1 MKTKHVLLVLTVILL
16 GLLIKIYW
24 TPLEN
29 FFFKEKKVVFKI
41 GSILPL
47 SGDVAVY
54 GKSLQNGMDL
64 ALEEYLKTHPNGM
77 KIEVIYEDSK
87 ADPKLAVN
95 SIQKLTSID
104 KCNIVLGGF
113 SSSEVLSIAPIA
125 EKNKIVLISP
135 TASSPSIT
143 NAGDYIFRTTP
154 SDNFDG
160 EIMAKF
166 AYNELQLRNVA
177 LLFANNDY
185 GQGISKVFVSK
196 FISLGGKISIQK
208 SFESGVNDFKT
219 QLTAIKES
227 KPDGLYIIAAS
238 EIGIILKQKS
248 ELNLGDIK
256 TFTVG
261 LAENP
266 KLIEIAGEAAN
277 NVFYS
282 YPSFQ
287 VNSDDKEI
295 NDFVSNFKLKY
306 KNEPDVLAAYG
317 YDLMNITLKVL
328 ENNFDSSEKI
338 KYALY
343 NLKYFNGVTGQTS
356 FDLNG
361 DVTKTAG
368 IKVIKQGKFEWYMN
382 KFN

>member
-1 MKTKHVLLVLTVILL
+1 MKTLKATLGIFILTIFFY
-16 GLLIKIYW
+16 GCGNNQKSQTIKI
-24 TPLEN
+24 
-29 FFFKEKKVVFKI
+29 
-41 GSILPL
+41 GAILPL

-64 ALEEYLKTHPNGM
+64 AWAEYLKNNPNGM

-135 TASSPSIT
+135 TASSPNIT

-166 AYNELQLRNVA
+166 AYNELHLRNIA
-177 LLFANNDY
+177 LIFANNNY

-196 FISLGGKISIQK
+196 FIKLGGKISIQK

-219 QLTAIKES
+219 QLTAIKET
-227 KPDGLYIIAAS
+227 KPEGLYIVAAS
-238 EIGIILKQKS
+238 EIGLILKQKS

-261 LAENP
+261 LAESP
-266 KLIEIAGEAAN
+266 KVIEIAGEAAN

-282 YPSFQ
+282 YPSYQ

-295 NDFVSNFKLKY
+295 KDFVSNFKLKY
-306 KNEPDVLAAYG
+306 NSDPDVLAAYG
-317 YDLMNITLKVL
+317 YDLMNITLTVL
-328 ENNFDSSEKI
+328 KDNYESSEKI
-338 KYALY
+338 RDALY
-343 NLKYFNGVTGQTS
+343 GLKNFYGVTGQTS
-356 FDLNG
+356 FDING

-368 IKVIKQGKFEWYMN
+368 IKVIKLGKFEWYIN

>member
-1 MKTKHVLLVLTVILL
+1 MKTLEKILAIFLFVIICF
-16 GLLIKIYW
+16 GCGNNSKNK
-24 TPLEN
+24 T
-29 FFFKEKKVVFKI
+29 FKI
-41 GSILPL
+41 GAILPL

-64 ALEEYLKTHPNGM
+64 ALEEYFKTHPNGM

-87 ADPKLAVN
+87 ADPKLAVS
-95 SIQKLTSID
+95 SIQKLSSID

-166 AYNELQLRNVA
+166 AYNELKLKNVA

-208 SFESGVNDFKT
+208 SFESGVNDFKS
-219 QLTAIKES
+219 QLTAIKET
-227 KPDGLYIIAAS
+227 KPDGLYIIAAA

-248 ELNLGDIK
+248 ELNLVDVQI
-256 TFTVG
+256 FTVG

-266 KLIEIAGEAAN
+266 KVIEIAGEAAN

-287 VNSDDKEI
+287 VNSADKEI
-295 NDFVSNFKLKY
+295 LNFVSNFKAKY

-317 YDLMNITLKVL
+317 YDLMNITLKAIK
-328 ENNFDSSEKI
+328 NNYDNSEKI
-338 KYALY
+338 KNALY
-343 NLKYFNGVTGQTS
+343 NLRNFNGVTGQTS

-368 IKVIKQGKFEWYMN
+368 IKVIKQGKFEWYIN

>member
-1 MKTKHVLLVLTVILL
+1 MKTLKAILAVFIMTIIFY
-16 GLLIKIYW
+16 GCGNNQKSQTIKI
-24 TPLEN
+24 
-29 FFFKEKKVVFKI
+29 
-41 GSILPL
+41 GAILPL
-47 SGDVAVY
+47 SGEVAVY
-54 GKSLQNGMDL
+54 GKSLQYGMDL
-64 ALEEYLKTHPNGM
+64 ALEEYIRKIPNGL

-125 EKNKIVLISP
+125 EKNKTVLISP

-166 AYNELQLRNVA
+166 AYNELHLRNVA
-177 LLFANNDY
+177 LIFANSDY

-196 FISLGGKISIQK
+196 FINLGGKISIQK
-208 SFESGVNDFKT
+208 SFESGVNDFKS
-219 QLTAIKES
+219 QLSAIKET
-227 KPDGLYIIAAS
+227 KPDGLYIVAAA
-238 EIGIILKQKS
+238 EIGLILKQKS

-261 LAENP
+261 LAESP
-266 KLIEIAGEAAN
+266 KVIETAGEAAN

-282 YPSFQ
+282 YPSYQ

-295 NDFVSNFKLKY
+295 KDYISNFKLKY
-306 KNEPDVLAAYG
+306 NSEPDVLVAYG
-317 YDLMNITLKVL
+317 YDLMNITLAVL
-328 ENNFDSSEKI
+328 KNNYESSEKI
-338 KYALY
+338 RDALY
-343 NLKYFNGVTGQTS
+343 SLKNFNGVSGQIS
-356 FDLNG
+356 FDING

-368 IKVIKQGKFEWYMN
+368 IKVIKQGKFEWYIY

>member
-1 MKTKHVLLVLTVILL
+1 MKTLKSILAIFIL
-16 GLLIKIYW
+16 AIICFSCGNNPKKQTIKI
-24 TPLEN
+24 
-29 FFFKEKKVVFKI
+29 
-41 GSILPL
+41 GAILPL

-54 GKSLQNGMDL
+54 GKSMQNGMDL
-64 ALEEYLKTHPNGM
+64 ALEEYFKNNPNGM

-95 SIQKLTSID
+95 SIQKLSSID
-104 KCNIVLGGF
+104 KCKLVLGGF
-113 SSSEVLSIAPIA
+113 SSSEVLSISPIA

-143 NAGDYIFRTTP
+143 NAGDFIFRTTP

-166 AYNELQLRNVA
+166 AYNELHLRNVA
-177 LLFANNDY
+177 LIFANNDY

-196 FISLGGKISIQK
+196 FTALGGKISIQK

-219 QLTAIKES
+219 QLTAIKEA

-248 ELNLGDIK
+248 ELNLADIK

-266 KLIEIAGEAAN
+266 KVIEIAGEAAN

-295 NDFVSNFKLKY
+295 KDFVSNYKLKY

-328 ENNFDSSEKI
+328 ENNFESSEKI
-338 KYALY
+338 KNALY
-343 NLKYFNGVTGQTS
+343 NLKNFNGVTGQTS